1 MKKLLSVMLTISLFA
16 CQPSADM
23 LIEQGRLATQ
33 QNELGLALDSFS
45 KVLTMDQLSNEQSYK
60 GKWGQSEVYRK
71 QGNFKAQTDALEDI
85 YQNPNYANYLSVVLD
100 ALEESYMAE
109 AKKIQSSRV
118 EDSIALLKKLLSMKT
133 TSTDASQMLAELQ
146 IAQAKQLIADA
157 QQGSA
162 VVILKEVL
170 ALPLQDDE
178 LKKTTQSLLDDI
190 LIQDFQKQLNKAFDE
205 SEDKK
210 KYFDESKQ
218 LISIKAS
225 FALAAKLDDQNKET
239 LTKEAQQKI
248 KEQASA
254 LIQAWIAKLIPVK
267 TPANEIPFL
276 VELSFDKP
284 KMISKKDKTWET
296 VVKYEAKLSKDLFYQ
311 IAYQSQK

>member
-1 MKKLLSVMLTISLFA
+1 
-16 CQPSADM
+16 
-23 LIEQGRLATQ
+23 
-33 QNELGLALDSFS
+33 LDSKVHDS
-45 KVLTMDQLSNEQSYK
+45 KDIDELNLPLVGEVPINEEKEKIIAFRNSKSIISEAFRLVRSNISFIINGEAGKCKTILITSTIAGEGKSFVSLNLGHIYSNSGKKTVVIGMDLRIPMLDK
-60 GKWGQSEVYRK
+60 
-71 QGNFKAQTDALEDI
+71 
-85 YQNPNYANYLSVVLD
+85 YANISGNTGVSDFIVNES
-100 ALEESYMAE
+100 LE
-109 AKKIQSSRV
+109 
-118 EDSIALLKKLLSMKT
+118 
-133 TSTDASQMLAELQ
+133 
-146 IAQAKQLIADA
+146 
-157 QQGSA
+157 
-162 VVILKEVL
+162 
-170 ALPLQDDE
+170 
-178 LKKTTQSLLDDI
+178 LDDI